1 MGVTSGDRRWRNSC
15 WARQDV
21 ELKIVRNNIVI
32 DQGEDKLLQILTD
45 MPVWH
50 FGLSKEVRE

>member
-1 MGVTSGDRRWRNSC
+1 VTGDGRTVAGR
-15 WARQDV
+15 ARQDV
-21 ELKIVRNNIVI
+21 ELKIVRNNIFI

-50 FGLSKEVRE
+50 FGLSKEVQE